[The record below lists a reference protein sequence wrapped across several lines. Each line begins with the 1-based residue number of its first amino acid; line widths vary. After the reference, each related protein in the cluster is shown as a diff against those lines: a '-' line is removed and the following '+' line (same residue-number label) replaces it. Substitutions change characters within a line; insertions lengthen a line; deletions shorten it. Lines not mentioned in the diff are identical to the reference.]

1 MHKKIDHVPTV
12 RRAPVIRSELAK
24 QRRLR
29 LQQLEDLSV
38 DAAEAHAT
46 LADSS
51 VGLGLTGV
59 GAAGPARRVTGG
71 LIMITNCIIVGLTT
85 RRPLGQRIGG
95 RRSMHTPS
103 AKIYARST
111 SWTGRSGS
119 TPRPP
124 SRELRFACQCTI

>member
-1 MHKKIDHVPTV
+1 MHMKIDHVPTD
-12 RRAPVIRSELAK
+12 RRAPAIPSELAK

-29 LQQLEDLSV
+29 LQQLEDLRV
-38 DAAEAHAT
+38 DAAEAHAI
-46 LADSS
+46 
-51 VGLGLTGV
+51 
-59 GAAGPARRVTGG
+59 AAPVRPLPHWRDPIRQRSPVTGG

-95 RRSMHTPS
+95 RRNMHTPS

-111 SWTGRSGS
+111 SWTGQSGL

-124 SRELRFACQCTI
+124 SRELGFACRSTM